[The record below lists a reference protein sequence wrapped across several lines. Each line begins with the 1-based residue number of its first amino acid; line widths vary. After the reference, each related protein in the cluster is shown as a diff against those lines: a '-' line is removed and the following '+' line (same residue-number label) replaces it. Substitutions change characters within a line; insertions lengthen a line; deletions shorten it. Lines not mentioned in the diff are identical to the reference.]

1 MFNNY
6 KWQGRIL
13 EVRGDRGFVENSK
26 NHSDEPSSSPV
37 QHDKKVYS
45 KSTYITCILF

>member
-13 EVRGDRGFVENSK
+13 EVRGDRGFVENK
-26 NHSDEPSSSPV
+26 NHNDEPSSSPV
-37 QHDKKVYS
+37 QRDKKV
-45 KSTYITCILF
+45 TV